1 MGFTFGEAAWASQV
15 ALSWQTTV
23 IGDPL
28 YQPFATAPVVMH
40 STLAREN
47 SPLIEWSFNRLINL
61 DIVHGAP
68 LAALEKFAKS
78 IPVTAHSAVL
88 TEKLAELEYAQN
100 EIGPSID
107 DWTKALDRNPSP
119 EQSIRIRLKLADVL
133 VQQNRKAEAL
143 TVYRELAL
151 ATPGYPGLSFIRDRV
166 KLLQPKSP
174 IP

>member
-1 MGFTFGEAAWASQV
+1 M

-28 YQPFATAPVVMH
+28 YQPFVTAPVVMH
-40 STLAREN
+40 SMLVREK
-47 SPLIEWSFNRLINL
+47 SSLIEWSFNRLINL

-68 LAALEKFAKS
+68 LAALEKFAKT

-100 EIGPSID
+100 ETGAAIA
-107 DWTKALDRNPSP
+107 DWIKALARNPSP

-143 TVYRELAL
+143 TVYRDLAL
-151 ATPGYPGLSFIRDRV
+151 ATPDYPGLSLIRDRV
-166 KLLQPKSP
+166 KLLQPKTP